1 MTDAAMVERRMLLRG
16 AGVAG
21 ATLVG
26 VAAAASPASAHSEG
40 HDVLDAWFVTH
51 TDEPSS
57 ETDPGTSV
65 VGFGSGGLMTTQD
78 LYPIGAA
85 GIGTWEPDGGDD
97 FKGKFWTGF
106 PGPDNGPGGFIKICV
121 HGSVHGDRIKGRY
134 HGWCTSPPRWPSRA
148 SSRAGSRASASRSD
162 PASSA
167 GFSAPGRCARRA
179 PGS

>member
-1 MTDAAMVERRMLLRG
+1 MTDTAMVERRMLLRG

-26 VAAAASPASAHSEG
+26 VAAAAAPASANSEG
-40 HDVLDAWFVTH
+40 HDVLGAWFVTH
-51 TDEPSS
+51 TDEPPS

-97 FKGKFWTGF
+97 FKGSS
-106 PGPDNGPGGFIKICV
+106 GPGSPARTTGPVGSSRSV
-121 HGSVHGDRIKGRY
+121 HGRVDGDRIKGRY
-134 HGWCTSPPRWPSRA
+134 HGWVYVAATMA
-148 SSRAGSRASASRSD
+148 LEGE
-162 PASSA
+162 
-167 GFSAPGRCARRA
+167 FKGRFKGKRVEV
-179 PGS
+179 

>member
-26 VAAAASPASAHSEG
+26 VAAAAAPASANSEG
-40 HDVLDAWFVTH
+40 HDVLGAWFVTH
-51 TDEPSS
+51 TDEPPS

-106 PGPDNGPGGFIKICV
+106 PGPDNGPGGFIKISV
-121 HGSVHGDRIKGRY
+121 HGSVDGDRIKGRY
-134 HGWCTSPPRWPSRA
+134 HGWVYVAATMA
-148 SSRAGSRASASRSD
+148 LEGE
-162 PASSA
+162 
-167 GFSAPGRCARRA
+167 FKGRFKGKRVEV
-179 PGS
+179 